1 MRNRKKI
8 FLWICFLLVVAAFAF
23 MIGWQMRQHQSGKI
37 YQKLQEM
44 NKDMLTPTPT
54 PTKEVEVTP
63 TKELEITPE
72 VTPTKEPE
80 EEFPKVEIPIDFA
93 SLQKVNDE
101 IYAWIRIPGTKVDY
115 PILQRA
121 SDDTYYLNHTVEGR
135 QGYPGSIYTE
145 SLNRKNFMD
154 RNTVIYGHNMKNGTM
169 FGKLKNYKDASYM
182 KEHSTILIYTPE
194 HIYTYEVFAAITY
207 DNSHLLYSFDFTEES
222 GMQEFL
228 DSIASVRN
236 MSSYINKEVEVTAS
250 DRIITLST
258 CVGNRSKRLLVG
270 AVLIDEQ

>member
-1 MRNRKKI
+1 
-8 FLWICFLLVVAAFAF
+8 
-23 MIGWQMRQHQSGKI
+23 MRQLQSGKI
-37 YQKLQEM
+37 YEELQEM
-44 NKDMLTPTPT
+44 NKDTLTPTPT
-54 PTKEVEVTP
+54 PTKVVEVIP
-63 TKELEITPE
+63 TKKPEIMPD
-72 VTPTKEPE
+72 VIPTKGPDVQLPE
-80 EEFPKVEIPIDFA
+80 EQLPKVEIPIDFT
-93 SLQKVNDE
+93 SLHKVNDE

-121 SDDTYYLNHTVEGR
+121 SDDTYYLNHTVEGK

-182 KEHSTILIYTPE
+182 KEHATILIYTPE

-207 DNSHLLYSFDFTEES
+207 DNRHLLYSFDFTEES
-222 GMQEFL
+222 GMQKFL

-236 MSSYINKEVEVTAS
+236 MSSYINKDVKVTAA

-258 CVGNRSKRLLVG
+258 CVGNESKRLLVG